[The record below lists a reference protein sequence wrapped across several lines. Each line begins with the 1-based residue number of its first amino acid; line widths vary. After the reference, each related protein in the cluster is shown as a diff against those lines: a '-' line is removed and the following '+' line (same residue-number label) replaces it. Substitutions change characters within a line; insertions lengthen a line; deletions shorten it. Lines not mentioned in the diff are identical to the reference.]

1 MKYRVLHVVGAVCLL
16 FATPS
21 CCLAKKKVEIRPL
34 VKEEQPVLT
43 FVARQKG
50 KAWSHPFVCVYEP
63 SSDTEP
69 GVIASVD
76 YFEPNEPNS
85 VGIIVKLKNGTE
97 QRIVCLENGKVET
110 K

>member
-69 GVIASVD
+69 
-76 YFEPNEPNS
+76 NEPNS